1 LYVTLIGEEASMA
14 EKLSFTKYEHECL
27 PAFRQRI
34 NKAESVEDV
43 RKVFAYTTRILM
55 EKVFSGT
62 LKFRDEDVT
71 LELSQESPFSLNS
84 QLFATEGFKSAWNNS
99 DLPRMV
105 GRFAETAARRIKH
118 MEKHPEK
125 TDARIRM

>member
-1 LYVTLIGEEASMA
+1 MTQ
-14 EKLSFTKYEHECL
+14 KLSFTKYEHDCL

-43 RKVFAYTTRILM
+43 RKVFAYTTRVLI
-55 EKVFSGT
+55 EKIFGGKERFRDDDVSLQLSQKSYFSLSQRVFS
-62 LKFRDEDVT
+62 R
-71 LELSQESPFSLNS
+71 
-84 QLFATEGFKSAWNNS
+84 EGFRSTWNNS

-118 MEKHPEK
+118 LEKHPEK
-125 TDARIRM
+125 TDAKIRM

>member
-1 LYVTLIGEEASMA
+1 MA

-34 NKAESVEDV
+34 NKAESPEDV
-43 RKVFAYTTRILM
+43 RKVFAYTTRVLM

-71 LELSQESPFSLNS
+71 LELSQEPPFALNS
-84 QLFATEGFKSAWNNS
+84 RLFATEGFKSAWNNS

-125 TDARIRM
+125 TDAKIRM

>member
-1 LYVTLIGEEASMA
+1 MTERQ
-14 EKLSFTKYEHECL
+14 SFTKYEHDCL

-43 RKVFAYTTRILM
+43 RKVFAYTTRLLI
-55 EKVFSGT
+55 EKIFGGEER
-62 LKFRDEDVT
+62 FGDDDVT
-71 LELSQESPFSLNS
+71 LELSEKSCFSLS
-84 QLFATEGFKSAWNNS
+84 RRVFSRKGFRSTWNNS

-118 MEKHPEK
+118 LEKHPEK
-125 TDARIRM
+125 TDAKIRM

>member
-1 LYVTLIGEEASMA
+1 MT

-27 PAFRQRI
+27 PGFRQRI
-34 NKAESVEDV
+34 NKAESPEDV
-43 RKVFAYTTRILM
+43 RRVFAYTTRVLL

-62 LKFRDEDVT
+62 LKFRDDDVM
-71 LELSQESPFSLNS
+71 LELSEESPFSLS
-84 QLFATEGFKSAWNNS
+84 QRLFATEGFTSAWKNS

-125 TDARIRM
+125 TDSKIRM

>member
-1 LYVTLIGEEASMA
+1 MA

-34 NKAESVEDV
+34 NKAESAEDV
-43 RKVFAYTTRILM
+43 RKVFAYTTRVLF
-55 EKVFSGT
+55 EKVFSGN
-62 LKFRDEDVT
+62 LKFRDDDVT
-71 LELSQESPFSLNS
+71 LEVSEKSPFSLSNR
-84 QLFATEGFKSAWNNS
+84 LLAAEGFESAWNNS

-105 GRFAETAARRIKH
+105 GRFAETATRRIKH

-125 TDARIRM
+125 TDAKIRM

>member
-1 LYVTLIGEEASMA
+1 MA

-27 PAFRQRI
+27 PAFRQRM
-34 NKAESVEDV
+34 NKAESAEDV

-55 EKVFSGT
+55 EKVFSGK
-62 LKFRDEDVT
+62 LKFRDDDVT
-71 LELSQESPFSLNS
+71 LALSEESSFSLS
-84 QLFATEGFKSAWNNS
+84 SRLLAAEGFKSAWSNS

-105 GRFAETAARRIKH
+105 ARFAETAARRIKH

-125 TDARIRM
+125 TDAKIRM

>member
-1 LYVTLIGEEASMA
+1 MTER
-14 EKLSFTKYEHECL
+14 LSFTKYERDCL

-43 RKVFAYTTRILM
+43 RMVFGYTTRILI
-55 EKVFSGT
+55 EKIFGGEER
-62 LKFRDEDVT
+62 FRDEDVT
-71 LELSQESPFSLNS
+71 LELSEKSHFSLNDR
-84 QLFATEGFKSAWNNS
+84 LFSKKSFRSIWNNS

-118 MEKHPEK
+118 LEKHPEK
-125 TDARIRM
+125 TDAKIRM

>member
-1 LYVTLIGEEASMA
+1 MT

-34 NKAESVEDV
+34 NKAESAEDV
-43 RKVFAYTTRILM
+43 RKVFAYTTRILV
-55 EKVFSGT
+55 EKIFSGT
-62 LKFRDEDVT
+62 VKFRDDDVT
-71 LELSQESPFSLNS
+71 LDLSERAHFSLNNR
-84 QLFATEGFKSAWNNS
+84 LFSAEGFKSAWNNS

-125 TDARIRM
+125 TDAKIRM

>member
-1 LYVTLIGEEASMA
+1 MT

-43 RKVFAYTTRILM
+43 RKVFAYTTRVLV
-55 EKVFSGT
+55 EKIFSGEV
-62 LKFRDEDVT
+62 KIRDDDVA
-71 LELSQESPFSLNS
+71 LELHEKSGFSLS
-84 QLFATEGFKSAWNNS
+84 SRLVSAKGFKSTWDNS

-105 GRFAETAARRIKH
+105 GRFAETAGRRIRRL
-118 MEKHPEK
+118 EKHSEK
-125 TDARIRM
+125 TDSKIRM